1 MKLVTFLRDN
11 YQSIGVLVSGT
22 TTLIDIQQLK
32 GQFPS
37 SMIDFVSLGDAGLD
51 RLKKAVT
58 DAPNE
63 AVLNLRMW
71 NY

>member
-37 SMIDFVSLGDAGLD
+37 SMIDFVSLGDAGLG
-51 RLKKAVT
+51 RL
-58 DAPNE
+58 
-63 AVLNLRMW
+63 
-71 NY
+71 